1 MFGTR
6 NKNNSLQFVI
16 GICSYNTVR
25 FDIILFTGLIYDVL
39 IVNILEQLIISWD
52 ESNVFWFPHLIKE
65 SYMYITY
72 FTDNK
77 RTWNMHAYISIF

>member
-6 NKNNSLQFVI
+6 NKNYSLQFVV

-25 FDIILFTGLIYDVL
+25 FDIILFTGLIYYVL

-65 SYMYITY
+65 SNMYIIY

-77 RTWNMHAYISIF
+77 LT